1 MRNEIWKDDELVDVI
16 ITDDIEEEFAAP
28 QEVTISLAA
37 LDNLQSNLEDPST
50 NTIAKMKLA
59 LTEFLQELRG

>member
-16 ITDDIEEEFAAP
+16 ITDDIEEEYAAP

-37 LDNLQSNLEDPST
+37 LDNLQSNLEDHST

>member
-16 ITDDIEEEFAAP
+16 ITDDIEEEYAAP

-37 LDNLQSNLEDPST
+37 LDDLQSNLEDPST

>member
-16 ITDDIEEEFAAP
+16 ITDDIEEEYAAP
-28 QEVTISLAA
+28 QEVTIPIAA
-37 LDNLQSNLEDPST
+37 IDNLQSNLEDTST

>member
-16 ITDDIEEEFAAP
+16 ITDDIEEEYAAP

>member
-1 MRNEIWKDDELVDVI
+1 MKNQVWRDGELIEIIEI
-16 ITDDIEEEFAAP
+16 EDIEEEFAAP
-28 QEVTISLAA
+28 QEATISLAA

-50 NTIAKMKLA
+50 NTIAKMKIA